1 MSFLVPLIPFMGAST
16 AAAAPAFGGAV
27 GGSIL
32 AGTVTGAAAPTVG
45 AGIGLGTAAAAGSGL
60 SLGSMLGLGAAGLSL
75 VGNVMQG
82 QNQSDYANANADI
95 LDYNAKVE
103 RENAKAAMYA
113 GEADKA
119 KLARQKK
126 IAVGQY
132 LARQGASG
140 FSMAGTPLSML
151 ADMVSQYELDEET
164 TMWNARTKAGQY
176 RSQADI
182 YNYSANA
189 QRSKAKNAL
198 GGGLLSGLVSSG
210 AILGTSMLRG

>member
-1 MSFLVPLIPFMGAST
+1 MSFFFDVLP
-16 AAAAPAFGGAV
+16 AV
-27 GGSIL
+27 GTATLAHEATVAAGTGLMTTL
-32 AGTVTGAAAPTVG
+32 AG
-45 AGIGLGTAAAAGSGL
+45 GTAAAAGGL
-60 SLGSMLGLGAAGLSL
+60 TLGKILTGVAAGTAATGS
-75 VGNVMQG
+75 VIQAT
-82 QNQSDYANANADI
+82 NQAQYANANADV
-95 LDYNAKVE
+95 LDYNAQVE
-103 RENAKAAMYA
+103 RENARAAMYA

-119 KLARQKK
+119 KLERQKK